1 MTRKKV
7 FLPKWQRW
15 YVVPLMMIIW
25 AFITYM
31 EFFNAAN
38 DEKMGTIG
46 YVLMSLL
53 FLGIA
58 GIMYL
63 MTSGRLPAYEIEEDE
78 NKGRY
83 SGVP

>member
-1 MTRKKV
+1 MV
-7 FLPKWQRW
+7 L
-15 YVVPLMMIIW
+15 IW

-38 DEKMGTIG
+38 DEKMGIIG

-58 GIMYL
+58 EIMYL
-63 MTSGRLPAYEIEEDE
+63 MTSGCLPAYEIEED
-78 NKGRY
+78 KDTPDP
-83 SGVP
+83 S